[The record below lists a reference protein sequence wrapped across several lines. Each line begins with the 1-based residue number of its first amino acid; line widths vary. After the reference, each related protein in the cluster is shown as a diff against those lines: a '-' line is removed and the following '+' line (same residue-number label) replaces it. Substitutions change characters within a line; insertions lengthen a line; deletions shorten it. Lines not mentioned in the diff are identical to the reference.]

1 MSATTFASK
10 SSNTYELNITDSE
23 NDDYAAEIEEN
34 ALLIQIACESFFGSL
49 SKTMNHC
56 PIEFK
61 VISKE
66 LERNMHRKYPQHSVK
81 LCIASFIFLRYFV
94 AGVTVPESFGIVKDR
109 PAPQMR
115 RRLILISK
123 VLSNLSTNVKFGD
136 KEDYMT
142 VMNDYLESK
151 QPQVEKYLNFLCNV
165 FFFPFFLFLFFMQ
178 HQLIVLCTHKSFLS
192 FFFFFCLDKRNK
204 H

>member
-1 MSATTFASK
+1 
-10 SSNTYELNITDSE
+10 
-23 NDDYAAEIEEN
+23 
-34 ALLIQIACESFFGSL
+34 
-49 SKTMNHC
+49 MNHC
-56 PIEFK
+56 PTEFK

-66 LERNMHRKYPQHSVK
+66 LERNVLGKYPEHSVN

-109 PAPQMR
+109 PASQMR
-115 RRLILISK
+115 RRLILIAK

-151 QPQVEKYLNFLCNV
+151 QPQIENYFNFLCNV
-165 FFFPFFLFLFFMQ
+165 LFLFPFPFPFP
-178 HQLIVLCTHKSFLS
+178 SFTPI
-192 FFFFFCLDKRNK
+192 
-204 H
+204 